1 MSGDEPISSAQVAQ
15 QRRQYGIG
23 LLLLLIVVLEWTGS
37 NFLTQNLFE
46 DGYNKPFFV
55 TYMNTASFALYLIPA
70 LAKHALGERNSAKR
84 DHVREGYQAL
94 VDDDESGVNDECSTD
109 PEVTT
114 PTRDSPLTVPETAR
128 LASIFCVFWFAANWT
143 VNASLGFTSVAST
156 TILSSMSGFFTLL
169 IGRAFSVE
177 TLNLYKLG
185 AVIVSF
191 AGSVLVSLADSP
203 GTESPITGSPRFNSG
218 HSHPQAIVGDFL
230 ALGSA
235 LFYALYVVLLKVR
248 IGDESRI
255 NMQLFF
261 GFVGIFNVLGFWPIG
276 VLLHYTGVEMFEPPS
291 SRKAF
296 ANTPQMFITLSSDFI
311 YVLAMLKTTPLV
323 VTVGLSLTIP
333 LAVAGDLFLG
343 TSTSAQAIVGAT
355 LVLFAFVVIGLGDRE
370 EASGST
376 GALHNESDRG
386 RPTER
391 HDGQRQVPPF
401 SHLQDDEDLRKSVEA
416 IFASRREQARR
427 IRRESGRTESG
438 TTQEINNQGGTS
450 GGSNLLERGRS
461 RTRSGTFR
469 RERVSGSLRR
479 SQERRTRSRTGRK
492 SSSER
497 DDASRGDFR
506 AQGWNYDEA
515 LLSDSEENT
524 ESLASPTRFR
534 YFLSQPDFSH
544 VARNHLS
551 NGHHPFTKP
560 RLLTGVFVAGGSW
573 YLLGPGSNCDE
584 VREHPYRTTTN
595 PKESPDTPI
604 RKDTQGESVF
614 TFDGE
619 STLSAA
625 LAALTSWTWP
635 EAFEWLQ
642 DRASILILELSR
654 APGSLWS
661 EIVDSPPSP
670 QDHPEYD
677 WEAEVRLGDELC
689 IAERAFL
696 RSRRRKMRAAFARL
710 FGVPIQEID
719 ERDLPIV
726 AIAASGGGFRA
737 MVNTSGALKGAEDTG
752 ILNCTSYISG
762 ISGSCWALA
771 MMYSGVVGSPSP
783 SEVLK
788 HLRSRIQV
796 PYLDMRNFDIIITP
810 PFNKYLLG
818 GILHKA
824 TAPEWGNVSLTDIYG
839 TLLSARL
846 FVPEDAKKL
855 DPHCLSLHQF
865 RRFVDDGSYPM
876 PIMTA
881 ISRHLR
887 QDLESQEVEA
897 KRQERRS
904 YGPTR
909 RLRLRKEAEELEAR
923 ARWLWFEWSP
933 YEVGCDEL
941 GAWIPS
947 WALGRRFEN
956 GRNVERR
963 PEISLTLLSGIFG
976 SAFCA
981 SLQHYFLEVKPLLR
995 DLPLPI
1001 FNWLN
1006 NVLVEKEKEFDVIH
1020 PVPPTG
1026 LPNFVKGLEDQLRY
1040 GSPDGITE
1048 TETLRFMDAGAEL
1061 NIPYY
1066 PLLRRGVDCIIA
1078 LDASADSQDLWFTR
1092 AEEYAARRGLQT
1104 WPKGARW
1111 PKILRPT
1118 VRGSDVPVQDQ
1129 VSDSDSDSRINQTIA
1144 SAKESDIVEQADHQK
1159 ASQAPMGNVP
1169 PSMDGNHEHPDN
1181 GKVQDALGTVAK
1193 DRDPNSPHKVTE
1205 TLDESDEKTKPS
1217 SAYVWIGSSTD
1228 NGSSRVD
1235 DLEEEDLASRDG
1247 IGIVYMPLIPN
1258 EEVQRRYGGI
1268 LWDPMVVSTWRFE
1281 LQHEETD
1288 KLLATAEMNFKDG
1301 HQKIARVLKVMWM
1314 RKRNAR
1320 LEREQQKWK
1329 NDFDRLVECTS

>member
-1 MSGDEPISSAQVAQ
+1 MSW
-15 QRRQYGIG
+15 G
-23 LLLLLIVVLEWTGS
+23 LRLS
-37 NFLTQNLFE
+37 R
-46 DGYNKPFFV
+46 
-55 TYMNTASFALYLIPA
+55 
-70 LAKHALGERNSAKR
+70 AK
-84 DHVREGYQAL
+84 
-94 VDDDESGVNDECSTD
+94 
-109 PEVTT
+109 
-114 PTRDSPLTVPETAR
+114 
-128 LASIFCVFWFAANWT
+128 
-143 VNASLGFTSVAST
+143 
-156 TILSSMSGFFTLL
+156 
-169 IGRAFSVE
+169 
-177 TLNLYKLG
+177 
-185 AVIVSF
+185 
-191 AGSVLVSLADSP
+191 
-203 GTESPITGSPRFNSG
+203 
-218 HSHPQAIVGDFL
+218 
-230 ALGSA
+230 
-235 LFYALYVVLLKVR
+235 
-248 IGDESRI
+248 
-255 NMQLFF
+255 
-261 GFVGIFNVLGFWPIG
+261 
-276 VLLHYTGVEMFEPPS
+276 
-291 SRKAF
+291 
-296 ANTPQMFITLSSDFI
+296 
-311 YVLAMLKTTPLV
+311 
-323 VTVGLSLTIP
+323 
-333 LAVAGDLFLG
+333 
-343 TSTSAQAIVGAT
+343 
-355 LVLFAFVVIGLGDRE
+355 
-370 EASGST
+370 
-376 GALHNESDRG
+376 
-386 RPTER
+386 
-391 HDGQRQVPPF
+391 
-401 SHLQDDEDLRKSVEA
+401 
-416 IFASRREQARR
+416 
-427 IRRESGRTESG
+427 
-438 TTQEINNQGGTS
+438 
-450 GGSNLLERGRS
+450 
-461 RTRSGTFR
+461 
-469 RERVSGSLRR
+469 
-479 SQERRTRSRTGRK
+479 
-492 SSSER
+492 
-497 DDASRGDFR
+497 
-506 AQGWNYDEA
+506 
-515 LLSDSEENT
+515 
-524 ESLASPTRFR
+524 SLASPTRFR

-604 RKDTQGESVF
+604 RKDTQVCLRSMILVRNCIKVFSKGESVF

-846 FVPEDAKKL
+846 FVPEDAKNA
-855 DPHCLSLHQF
+855 
-865 RRFVDDGSYPM
+865 SYSIQ

-963 PEISLTLLSGIFG
+963 LDRSVGVGDYADAPYSLINWYFYRIFG

-981 SLQHYFLEVKPLLR
+981 SLQHVGR
-995 DLPLPI
+995 R
-1001 FNWLN
+1001 
-1006 NVLVEKEKEFDVIH
+1006 EKEFDVIH

-1078 LDASADSQDLWFTR
+1078 LDASADSQGGFLG
-1092 AEEYAARRGLQT
+1092 ACLEYAARRGLQT

-1181 GKVQDALGTVAK
+1181 GKGQDALGTVAK

>member
-185 AVIVSF
+185 AVIGSF

-291 SRKAF
+291 SRKALY
-296 ANTPQMFITLSSDFI
+296 AVLLNMFITLSSDFI

-355 LVLFAFVVIGLGDRE
+355 
-370 EASGST
+370 T

-524 ESLASPTRFR
+524 E
-534 YFLSQPDFSH
+534 
-544 VARNHLS
+544 
-551 NGHHPFTKP
+551 
-560 RLLTGVFVAGGSW
+560 
-573 YLLGPGSNCDE
+573 
-584 VREHPYRTTTN
+584 
-595 PKESPDTPI
+595 ESPDTPI

-824 TAPEWGNVSLTDIYG
+824 TAPEWGNTFMEPFSRRVS
-839 TLLSARL
+839 R
-846 FVPEDAKKL
+846 PEDAKKL

-963 PEISLTLLSGIFG
+963 LDPSVGIFG

-1048 TETLRFMDAGAEL
+1048 TETLRFMVRMTFSIGC
-1061 NIPYY
+1061 
-1066 PLLRRGVDCIIA
+1066 RRRIKHPILPSITPWVDCIIA

-1104 WPKGARW
+1104 WPKARW

-1118 VRGSDVPVQDQ
+1118 VRGSDVPVLSVKTQGY
-1129 VSDSDSDSRINQTIA
+1129 QTIA
-1144 SAKESDIVEQADHQK
+1144 K
-1159 ASQAPMGNVP
+1159 ANYIGITAPMGTCHNG
-1169 PSMDGNHEHPDN
+1169 PSMVRRCSEPGQRPRPD
-1181 GKVQDALGTVAK
+1181 
-1193 DRDPNSPHKVTE
+1193 SHKKE
-1205 TLDESDEKTKPS
+1205 TLDESVIEDQT
-1217 SAYVWIGSSTD
+1217 
-1228 NGSSRVD
+1228 
-1235 DLEEEDLASRDG
+1235 LECL
-1247 IGIVYMPLIPN
+1247 
-1258 EEVQRRYGGI
+1258 
-1268 LWDPMVVSTWRFE
+1268 RF
-1281 LQHEETD
+1281 
-1288 KLLATAEMNFKDG
+1288 G
-1301 HQKIARVLKVMWM
+1301 
-1314 RKRNAR
+1314 
-1320 LEREQQKWK
+1320 
-1329 NDFDRLVECTS
+1329 

>member
-461 RTRSGTFR
+461 RTRSGTSDG
-469 RERVSGSLRR
+469 REYPAAFEDLRNDGRGQELGGRVAQSAMMPVAEIS
-479 SQERRTRSRTGRK
+479 ERRDGITTK
-492 SSSER
+492 L
-497 DDASRGDFR
+497 F
-506 AQGWNYDEA
+506 W
-515 LLSDSEENT
+515 
-524 ESLASPTRFR
+524 
-534 YFLSQPDFSH
+534 
-544 VARNHLS
+544 
-551 NGHHPFTKP
+551 HHPFTKP

-1181 GKVQDALGTVAK
+1181 
-1193 DRDPNSPHKVTE
+1193 VTE